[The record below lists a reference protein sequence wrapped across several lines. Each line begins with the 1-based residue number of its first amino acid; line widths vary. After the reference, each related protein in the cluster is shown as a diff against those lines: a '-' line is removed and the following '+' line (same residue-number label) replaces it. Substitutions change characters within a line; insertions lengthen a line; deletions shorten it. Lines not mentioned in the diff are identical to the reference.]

1 MAHLPVP
8 IAWLGV
14 VGRRQKLAR
23 KRRQNV
29 ESAGVEEDGEQRS
42 LQRLQAGEMASP
54 ERGGGLGGVAQA
66 WEGLELPRRQEGIAG
81 ELELGDGGPRPARP
95 GYGFL
100 LDRGVCV
107 SAGWC
112 SRRLGVALF
121 IGERRGCFGLRR
133 WTPVHGARR
142 RAASVRGE
150 EGDAAHAAT
159 VGGRRRAQE
168 RGEGDE
174 HSAHRTVG
182 LAGPCPCS
190 LRRAP
195 ASASARG
202 ELMALRRGW
211 W

>member
-1 MAHLPVP
+1 MV
-8 IAWLGV
+8 
-14 VGRRQKLAR
+14 
-23 KRRQNV
+23 
-29 ESAGVEEDGEQRS
+29 AGDEEDGEQRQLQG
-42 LQRLQAGEMASP
+42 LQRGGTASP
-54 ERGGGLGGVAQA
+54 ERGGGPGRIALA
-66 WEGLELPRRQEGIAG
+66 WEGLELPRRPEGIAG
-81 ELELGDGGPRPARP
+81 ELELEDGGPRPARP

-100 LDRGVCV
+100 LACGVCG

-112 SRRLGVALF
+112 SRRLGAALF
-121 IGERRGCFGLRR
+121 IGERRGGFGLRW

-150 EGDAAHAAT
+150 EGDAAHATT

-190 LRRAP
+190 LR
-195 ASASARG
+195 
-202 ELMALRRGW
+202 
-211 W
+211 